1 MSLTSRIPLLIVEDN
16 PMYADILQRL
26 LPTLGTELRFQVKWV
41 DTAEKALAELDRLPH
56 ELMLL
61 DYKLPGADGLAV
73 LAQVRGLPAEKQPA
87 VIMLT
92 GMGNEAIAVEAM
104 KAGAKDY
111 LAKDHLDV
119 PSLLRAIT
127 SALERKRLESQVS
140 RYTRELREK
149 NEQMQADLLIAGEI
163 QQALLPLHFP
173 PFPPGASEADNW
185 LRFIRRYLPTGSVG
199 GDFFD
204 VFAISPTQAGVFLC
218 DVMGHGVRAALV
230 TAIIRAL
237 VEEHHSLTGDPSGF
251 LATINRRLLAI
262 LKQTRM
268 PMFASGFY
276 LIADLAAAEIRFANA
291 GHPPP
296 LHLRRRAN
304 ELQPLAGKEF
314 TPGPA
319 LGVFEDS
326 TYATYRQPIA
336 AQDLIVLYTDGLFEV
351 EGADG
356 DLFGPDRLRA
366 AFRDRLGLPAD
377 QQFDEILAEVTRF
390 SAGHG
395 FADDVC
401 LIGLDVQR
409 VGS

>member
-1 MSLTSRIPLLIVEDN
+1 MTPPGRIPLLIVEDN
-16 PMYADILQRL
+16 PMYAEILQRL
-26 LPTLGTELRFQVKWV
+26 LPTLGTELQFQVTWV
-41 DTAEKALAELDRLPH
+41 DTAEKALAQLDRQRH

-92 GMGNEAIAVEAM
+92 GMGNEAVAVEAM

-119 PSLLRAIT
+119 PSLLRAIS
-127 SALERKRLESQVS
+127 SALERKRLESELARS
-140 RYTRELREK
+140 TRELREK
-149 NEQMQADLLIAGEI
+149 NEQMRADLQIAGEI
-163 QQALLPLHFP
+163 QQALLPQDFP
-173 PFPPGASEADNW
+173 RFPAGATEAENA
-185 LRFIRRYLPTGSVG
+185 LRFLRRYRPTGAVG

-204 VFAISPTQAGVFLC
+204 VFPVSPTQAGVFLC

-237 VEEHHSLTGDPSGF
+237 VEEHHALTGDPSRF
-251 LATINRRLLAI
+251 LTTLNHRLLAI

-268 PMFASGFY
+268 PMFASGFF

-291 GHPPP
+291 GHPAP
-296 LHLRRRAN
+296 LHLRRRAG
-304 ELQPLAGKEF
+304 ELSPLTGKAF
-314 TPGPA
+314 PPGPA

-326 TYATYRQPIA
+326 EYATYSQPLA
-336 AQDLIVLYTDGLFEV
+336 AQDLIVFYTDGLFEV

-356 DLFGPDRLRA
+356 ELYGPERLHA
-366 AFRDRLGLPAD
+366 AFRQRLDLPPD
-377 QQFDEILAEVTRF
+377 QLFDEILAEVAAF
-390 SAGHG
+390 GAGTG
-395 FADDVC
+395 FTDDVC
-401 LIGLDVQR
+401 LLGLDVQR
-409 VGS
+409 VGL

>member
-16 PMYADILQRL
+16 PMYAEILQRL

-73 LAQVRGLPAEKQPA
+73 LAQVRSLPAEKQPA

-92 GMGNEAIAVEAM
+92 GMGNEAVAVEAM

-127 SALERKRLESQVS
+127 SALERKRLESQVT

-149 NEQMQADLLIAGEI
+149 NEQMRADLLIAGEI

-173 PFPPGASEADNW
+173 PFPPGANEADSA

-204 VFAISPTQAGVFLC
+204 VFPISPTRAGVFLC

-237 VEEHHSLTGDPSGF
+237 VEEHHSLTGEPSRF

-276 LIADLAAAEIRFANA
+276 LIADLATAQIHFANA
-291 GHPPP
+291 GHPAP
-296 LHLRRRAN
+296 LLLRRRTHV
-304 ELQPLAGKEF
+304 LHPLAGKEF

-326 TYATYRQPIA
+326 TYPMYTLPVA

-356 DLFGPDRLRA
+356 ELYGPDRLRT
-366 AFRDRLGLPAD
+366 AFHDRLALPAD
-377 QQFDEILAEVTRF
+377 QLFDEILADVTRF
-390 SAGHG
+390 SAGRG

-401 LIGLDVQR
+401 LLGLDVHR
-409 VGS
+409 VGL

>member
-1 MSLTSRIPLLIVEDN
+1 MSLTNRIPLLIVEDN

-127 SALERKRLESQVS
+127 SALERRRLESQVT

-173 PFPPGASEADNW
+173 PFPPGASEAENR
-185 LRFIRRYLPTGSVG
+185 LRFVRRYLPTGSVG

-296 LHLRRRAN
+296 LHLRRRAH
-304 ELQPLAGKEF
+304 ELRALAGKEF

-326 TYATYRQPIA
+326 TYATYCQPIA
-336 AQDLIVLYTDGLFEV
+336 AQDMIVLYTDGLFEV